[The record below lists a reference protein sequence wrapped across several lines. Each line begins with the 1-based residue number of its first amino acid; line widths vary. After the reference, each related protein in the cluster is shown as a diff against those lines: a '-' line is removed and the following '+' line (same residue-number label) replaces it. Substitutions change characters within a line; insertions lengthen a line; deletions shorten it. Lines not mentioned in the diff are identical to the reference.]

1 MMRAPPK
8 KRREVPTTES
18 GVAMGIARGAARSVE
33 NRHGQ

>member
-18 GVAMGIARGAARSVE
+18 GVAMGIESGAARRVE
-33 NRHGQ
+33 NRQGQ